1 MRFHFSFIQHW
12 KLWFVVSGLLVIIG
26 IGGFFI
32 RGLNYGIDFTGGTQ
46 FNLDFHQNVTAT
58 RIENTLNGIH
68 LSGSTV
74 IFLGKGRQNVLITT
88 PNISEGQRNQVLNQ
102 LSRQVGHFNEIS
114 TNRVSSIIGQ
124 ETEQRALIAVVIAM
138 IAIVTYMAIRFE
150 WRFALAGIAAM
161 AHDVIITVGLIA
173 LIHIQLSENFI
184 MAVLT
189 IFGYSITDKI
199 IVFDRIRENLHSRNK
214 DGTLAEL
221 VNTSLNQVVVR
232 SIYTSVTVLIALAAL
247 LVFAGSTIRDF
258 SLTMF
263 LGVVFGTYS
272 SLFVASPIWM
282 LWTQKQAPQKKIKPR
297 RRSVDLEPE
306 P

>member
-1 MRFHFSFIQHW
+1 MRFQFSFIQHW
-12 KLWFVVSGLLVIIG
+12 KRWFVFSGLLILIAL
-26 IGGFFI
+26 GGFFV

-46 FNLDFHQNVTAT
+46 LNLRFHHNVTTTA
-58 RIENTLNGIH
+58 ILHTLDTLH
-68 LSGSTV
+68 LSGSSV
-74 IFLGKGRQNVLITT
+74 VFLGHGRTNAEITT
-88 PNISEGQRNQVLNQ
+88 PSISQSQRDQVLHV
-102 LSRQVGHFNEIS
+102 LTTKVGTFTEVS
-114 TNRVSSIIGQ
+114 TNRVSSVIGQ
-124 ETEQRALIAVVIAM
+124 ETERRALIAVLIAM
-138 IAIVTYMAIRFE
+138 VAIVLYMTIRFE

-199 IVFDRIRENLHSRNK
+199 IVFDRIRENLHARKKNQSLE
-214 DGTLAEL
+214 DL

-247 LVFAGSTIRDF
+247 LLFAGSTIRDF

-263 LGVVFGTYS
+263 FGVLFGTYS
-272 SLFVASPIWM
+272 SLFIASPVWM
-282 LWTQKQAPQKKIKPR
+282 LWRNKQVPQKKRPR
-297 RRSVDLEPE
+297 RSIELEPE

>member
-12 KLWFVVSGLLVIIG
+12 KLWFVVSGLIVIIG

-46 FNLDFHQNVTAT
+46 LDLRFHQSVTTTAIT
-58 RIENTLNGIH
+58 NTLDGMH

-74 IFLGKGRQNVLITT
+74 VFLGSGRTHAEITT
-88 PNISEGQRNQVLNQ
+88 PNVSQAERDQVLTT
-102 LSRQVGHFNEIS
+102 LSRKVGAFTKIS
-114 TNRVSSIIGQ
+114 TNRVSSVIGQ
-124 ETEQRALIAVVIAM
+124 ETEQRALLAVVIAM
-138 IAIVTYMAIRFE
+138 AAIMLYMAIRFE
-150 WRFALAGIAAM
+150 WRFAVAGIAAM
-161 AHDVIITVGLIA
+161 VHDVIITVGLIA
-173 LIHIQLSENFI
+173 LIHIQLSQNFI

-199 IVFDRIRENLHSRNK
+199 IVFDRIRENLHTRKKNDSL
-214 DGTLAEL
+214 DDL

-247 LVFAGSTIRDF
+247 LVFAGSNIRDF

-263 LGVVFGTYS
+263 LGVAFGTYS
-272 SLFVASPIWM
+272 SLFIASPIWM
-282 LWTQKQAPQKKIKPR
+282 MWRKKEAPKKKRP

>member
-1 MRFHFSFIQHW
+1 MRFHFSFVQHW
-12 KLWFVVSGLLVIIG
+12 KAWFVVSGLLVLIG
-26 IGGFFI
+26 LGAFFI

-46 FNLDFHQNVTAT
+46 LDLRFHHAVTAT
-58 RIENTLNGIH
+58 AITNTLDGLH
-68 LSGSTV
+68 LNGSTV
-74 IFLGKGRQNVLITT
+74 VFLGKGRSNTEITT
-88 PNISEGQRNQVLNQ
+88 PNISQGERDQVLAT
-102 LSRQVGHFNEIS
+102 LSSKVGAFTEVS
-114 TNRVSSIIGQ
+114 TNRVSSVIGK
-124 ETEQRALIAVVIAM
+124 ETEQRALLAVLIAM
-138 IAIVTYMAIRFE
+138 VAIVLYMTIRFE

-199 IVFDRIRENLHSRNK
+199 IVFDRIRENLHTQKKN
-214 DGTLAEL
+214 DPIEDL

-247 LVFAGSTIRDF
+247 LIFAGSTIRDF
-258 SLTMF
+258 SATMF
-263 LGVVFGTYS
+263 IGVAFGTYS
-272 SLFVASPIWM
+272 SLFIASPIWM
-282 LWTQKQAPQKKIKPR
+282 LWHKRQVPQKKPR
-297 RRSVDLEPE
+297 RRSVELEPE